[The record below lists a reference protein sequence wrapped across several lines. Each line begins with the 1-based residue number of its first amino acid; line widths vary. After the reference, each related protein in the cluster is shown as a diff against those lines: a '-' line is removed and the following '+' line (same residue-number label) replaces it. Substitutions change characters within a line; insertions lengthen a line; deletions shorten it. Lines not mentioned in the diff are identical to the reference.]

1 MSKEKIR
8 DWEGREYAA
17 ETPTTV
23 IYGPMMQDDTEKAI
37 DEALEGKPRS
47 GELAEMIA
55 ALEVRR
61 ETFERERA
69 AATTYEARKSWAQRQ
84 KEVDRQIEMLR
95 QEMAITDFVERT
107 VRSAISRPRPA
118 MDDDEY

>member
-1 MSKEKIR
+1 
-8 DWEGREYAA
+8 
-17 ETPTTV
+17 
-23 IYGPMMQDDTEKAI
+23 MMHEDTEKAI

-47 GELAEMIA
+47 GEFAEMVA

-69 AATTYEARKSWAQRQ
+69 GATTDEARKQWAQRL

-95 QEMAITDFVERT
+95 QEMAITDFVERS
-107 VRSAISRPRPA
+107 VRSAISRPRPV
-118 MDDDEY
+118 MDDEEDF

>member
-1 MSKEKIR
+1 
-8 DWEGREYAA
+8 
-17 ETPTTV
+17 
-23 IYGPMMQDDTEKAI
+23 MMQDDTEKAI

-69 AATTYEARKSWAQRQ
+69 AATTDEARKIWAQRL

-107 VRSAISRPRPA
+107 VRSAMSRPRPT
-118 MDDDEY
+118 MDEDDEY